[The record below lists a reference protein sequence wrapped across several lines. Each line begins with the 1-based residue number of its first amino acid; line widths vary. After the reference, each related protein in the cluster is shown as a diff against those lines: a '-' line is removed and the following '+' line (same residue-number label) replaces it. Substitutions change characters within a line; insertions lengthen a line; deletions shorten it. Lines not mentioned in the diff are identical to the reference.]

1 MIEYSR
7 GPYGANLLFR
17 WHGSALA
24 KAFIPGL
31 LSVGFYLALHYLIHY
46 DQGEFLNHP
55 YAIGVLVSSVSF
67 LIIFRVRD

>member
-46 DQGEFLNHP
+46 DQGEFLNH
-55 YAIGVLVSSVSF
+55 VSNAFTSKLHF
-67 LIIFRVRD
+67 HLDCEF